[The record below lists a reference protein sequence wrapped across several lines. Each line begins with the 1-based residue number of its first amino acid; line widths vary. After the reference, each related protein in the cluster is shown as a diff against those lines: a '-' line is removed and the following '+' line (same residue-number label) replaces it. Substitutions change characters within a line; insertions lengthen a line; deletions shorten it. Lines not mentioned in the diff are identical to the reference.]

1 MNDLLVNS
9 KVIRSILRAS
19 KTWPRCFRINTSEQ
33 IDKRLY
39 NNVLKL
45 AKPFF
50 FLKEG
55 LSDEQD

>member
-9 KVIRSILRAS
+9 KVIRSILKAS
-19 KTWPRCFRINTSEQ
+19 ETWPRYFRINKSAQ

-39 NNVLKL
+39 DNILKL

-50 FLKEG
+50 FL
-55 LSDEQD
+55 